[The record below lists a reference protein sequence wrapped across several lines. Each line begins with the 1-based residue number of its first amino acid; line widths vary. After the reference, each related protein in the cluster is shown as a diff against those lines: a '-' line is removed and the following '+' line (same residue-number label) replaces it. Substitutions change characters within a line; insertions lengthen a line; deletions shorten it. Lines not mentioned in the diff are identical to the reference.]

1 MFKHIG
7 TVGMIFVLLLASV
20 SGAVTA
26 YEPDELSVDFSE
38 DPNVSENVTV
48 SYDEEKGEVVAEYD
62 GALASEWDEVG
73 LYVEQYVNGEVLSET
88 FEVEVIDPEGGSLAV
103 DIDDEATSF
112 VVSFEVENVETNE
125 GAVVDFEIYELEVD
139 DGADDGADDGDSGGL
154 FDGDDNTTLYVVVG
168 VVAGLLL
175 FLSRP

>member
-20 SGAVTA
+20 SGAVSA
-26 YEPDELSVDFSE
+26 YEPEELSVTHSDNPE
-38 DPNVSENVTV
+38 VSENLTVTFNEV
-48 SYDEEKGEVVAEYD
+48 TGEVIAEYD
-62 GALASEWDEVG
+62 GALSSDWDEIQIHVQ
-73 LYVEQYVNGEVLSET
+73 EFVNDEDELVSET
-88 FEVEVIDPEGGSLAV
+88 SKFDVPDPEGDSFSVVL
-103 DIDDEATSF
+103 DDETTSF
-112 VVSFEVENVETNE
+112 LVDFRVENFETNE
-125 GAVVDFEIYELEVD
+125 DAVVDFQSFDLE
-139 DGADDGADDGDSGGL
+139 ADDGDSGGL